1 MNALETDYPKIYWT
15 MDPAWNVQDNL
26 SIYLAE
32 IYKLIIERLKK
43 TDISPPLVGGDKGE
57 GANFCSL

>member
-1 MNALETDYPKIYWT
+1 